1 MSVTEIVAK
10 LKVGFEGELSKVDT
24 VKLELQDKI
33 ASVDLIPGE
42 VETEKKASYDKG
54 FEDGLAQA
62 GQAGGPDKIF
72 SNEEMEAE
80 LAPLR
85 AEIADLKAAAEVA
98 TTEKAEL
105 QAKVDEI
112 PALKDQA
119 VAEFK
124 ADLLAKYEAQQ
135 VAETDGETGFK
146 ALLA

>member
-33 ASVDLIPGE
+33 ASVDLIPVE

-62 GQAGGPDKIF
+62 GQASGPDKIF

-80 LAPLR
+80 LTPLR
-85 AEIADLKAAAEVA
+85 QRIGELQLVV
-98 TTEKAEL
+98 TTLEGEKAEL

-124 ADLLAKYEAQQ
+124 ADLLAKYETQQ
-135 VAETDGETGFK
+135 VSETDGETGFK